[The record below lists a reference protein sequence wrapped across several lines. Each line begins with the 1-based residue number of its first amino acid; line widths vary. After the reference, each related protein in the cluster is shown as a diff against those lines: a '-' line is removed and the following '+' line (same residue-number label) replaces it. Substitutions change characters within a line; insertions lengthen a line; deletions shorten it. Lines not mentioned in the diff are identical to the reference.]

1 LKGGTLRFKVF
12 FIRLVKMT
20 IATKTKYEETIDEI
34 MDGIAKHLSSLPEDE
49 RRKRIKAAAS
59 YSFESQPRRSK
70 TSTRRSGT
78 GRSLVLRRASK

>member
-1 LKGGTLRFKVF
+1 MAT
-12 FIRLVKMT
+12 
-20 IATKTKYEETIDEI
+20 ATKTKYEETIDEI

-59 YSFESQPRRSK
+59 YAFEPQPRRSK
-70 TSTRRSGT
+70 TSTRRNGT